1 MVYNMNVGSV
11 KFRRNGEKSQ
21 NTERIVKLMPQDRYT
36 PFKRG
41 LLSCFF
47 MPIFNY

>member
-21 NTERIVKLMPQDRYT
+21 NTERIERTQQQEYFRRVY
-36 PFKRG
+36 
-41 LLSCFF
+41 LS
-47 MPIFNY
+47 

>member
-21 NTERIVKLMPQDRYT
+21 NTERIERMQQQEYFSRVY
-36 PFKRG
+36 F
-41 LLSCFF
+41 S
-47 MPIFNY
+47 

>member
-21 NTERIVKLMPQDRYT
+21 NTERIERIERMQQQEYFSRVY
-36 PFKRG
+36 F
-41 LLSCFF
+41 S
-47 MPIFNY
+47 